1 MDLDS
6 LCSSPGT
13 RDSGINVDCTLLGVG
28 PWESLLDVVK
38 VRWGRGEGKGEG
50 EGEGRRNSQERGLL

>member
-13 RDSGINVDCTLLGVG
+13 RDSGINVDCTLLGMG
-28 PWESLLDVVK
+28 PWEGLLDVMK
-38 VRWGRGEGKGEG
+38 VRWERGKGGRGD
-50 EGEGRRNSQERGLL
+50 GRRNSQERGLL